1 MLSLTN
7 CRVLILGCYIY
18 FLLFYIFYCYGFW
31 SIYINV
37 MSFLNLGTI
46 VGDYLEG
53 KKIKTDEVYTLL
65 QIYNYFLLQE
75 NKTKREVR
83 YKQNYLV
90 NRIRQKVE
98 ELSLDKSDSTMQ
110 FLLADSL
117 LYELIM

>member
-1 MLSLTN
+1 
-7 CRVLILGCYIY
+7 
-18 FLLFYIFYCYGFW
+18 
-31 SIYINV
+31 